1 MEVRYLVEDDYHKLC
16 DWWRDWR
23 WPVVSRDFLPEN
35 GTGGLMVSSNGVDV
49 CAGFVYMTNS
59 KVAWIEFIVSNFH
72 YREKD
77 RKEAIEFLIFSL
89 LEVCKQK
96 GLLYAFSTLKSPS
109 LIGMYENCGFQKGS
123 TNTTEMI
130 KIL

>member
-1 MEVRYLVEDDYHKLC
+1 
-16 DWWRDWR
+16 
-23 WPVVSRDFLPEN
+23 
-35 GTGGLMVSSNGVDV
+35 MVSSNGADV

-77 RKEAIEFLIFSL
+77 RKEAIEFLINSL

>member
-1 MEVRYLVEDDYHKLC
+1 
-16 DWWRDWR
+16 
-23 WPVVSRDFLPEN
+23 
-35 GTGGLMVSSNGVDV
+35 MVSSNGVDV

-77 RKEAIEFLIFSL
+77 RKETIEFLINSL